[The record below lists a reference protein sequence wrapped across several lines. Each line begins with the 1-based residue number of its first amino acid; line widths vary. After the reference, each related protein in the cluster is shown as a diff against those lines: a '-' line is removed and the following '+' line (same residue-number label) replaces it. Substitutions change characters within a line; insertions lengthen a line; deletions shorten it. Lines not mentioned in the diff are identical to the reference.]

1 MITEAPPQDYL
12 LFFRSTV
19 WNRGMTQEEIEQV
32 MERLTSWFDDLDA
45 KGLTD
50 GGMRLSVEGR
60 IVRHYNGRFVSD
72 GPFVESK
79 EAVAGYIHV
88 RTHNMEEAVAI
99 AQSWPGLAYG
109 LTIEV
114 RPVVSA
120 C

>member
-1 MITEAPPQDYL
+1 MSIQAPPQDYL

-19 WNRGMTQEEIEQV
+19 WNRGMTQQEIDQV

-45 KGLTD
+45 KGLTN
-50 GGMRLSVEGR
+50 GGMRLSVDGR
-60 IVRHYNGRFVSD
+60 IVRHFKGRFVSD

-79 EAVAGYIHV
+79 EAVAGYVHV
-88 RTHNMEEAVAI
+88 RAHGMDEAVAL
-99 AQSWPGLAYG
+99 AQGWPGLEYG

-114 RPVVSA
+114 RPVVPL

>member
-1 MITEAPPQDYL
+1 MIAEVSPQDYL
-12 LFFRSTV
+12 LFFHSTV
-19 WNRGMTQEEIEQV
+19 WDHGMTAQEIEEV
-32 MERLTSWFDDLDA
+32 MNRLTVWYDNLDA

-60 IVRHYNGRFVSD
+60 VVRHCEGRFVSD
-72 GPFVESK
+72 GPFKESREAIAGYVHVRAHSMD
-79 EAVAGYIHV
+79 EAVA
-88 RTHNMEEAVAI
+88 M

-114 RPVVSA
+114 RPVVPA

>member
-1 MITEAPPQDYL
+1 MITEAPSSDYL

-19 WNRGMTQEEIEQV
+19 WDHGMTQEEISQV
-32 MERLTSWFDDLDA
+32 MELLTVWFDDLDTR
-45 KGLTD
+45 GLTD

-60 IVRHYNGRFVSD
+60 IVRHYKGRFVSD

-79 EAVAGYIHV
+79 EAVAGYVHV
-88 RTHNMEEAVAI
+88 RVRDMDEAVAI

-109 LTIEV
+109 LSIEV
-114 RPVVSA
+114 RPVVPA